1 MDLKKRF
8 LLANA
13 ITVIIPVIITILIT
27 LAALFIDS
35 KITTAN
41 FSLENYQKLLELKYD
56 LAEGLDGVLPNPQII
71 EDKGFQ
77 TALQG
82 KLAAIRGEVI
92 ILKDEQVIFSSRHF
106 SKIDIAKCLDSA
118 QRPSGKELLTFGDLS
133 YTPELITLSFAD
145 GAKGQ
150 IILLAPIDWSQRD
163 VARFLMIMAV
173 TFLLSFLLTNF
184 IVSRQ
189 YSKMIVTPLHN
200 LQQAAAEISKG
211 NLDYQ
216 IAEEGDREILALCR
230 DLELMRLKLKES
242 IYTQLKYEDNR
253 KMLVS
258 SISHY
263 LKTPVTTIKGYVEGI
278 MDGVAQTPEKI
289 TKYLQTIYL
298 KAGQIDRMID
308 DLLLYAKLDLNQLPF
323 DFAQTDIAAYVEEFL
338 KQCEADLEYNQVNLT
353 FVNTLPK
360 PCFVQIDQDR
370 MRRVLTNILDNCL
383 KYMNKDYREIKV
395 LLRETRPS
403 ITLEIRDNGSG
414 MRKEDIPYIFDRF
427 FRADVSRGTTKGS
440 GLGLAI
446 AKQIVEGHQGR
457 IWAIAHEAEGTS
469 IIISLPK
476 YGGGIT

>member
-27 LAALFIDS
+27 LVALFIDS

-41 FSLENYQKLLELKYD
+41 FFLGNYRKLLELKYE
-56 LAEGLDGVLPNPQII
+56 LTEGINDTLPNPQII

-82 KLAAIRGEVI
+82 KLAAIRGEII

-106 SKIDIAKCLDSA
+106 SKIDIAKCLDYT
-118 QRPSGKELLTFGDLS
+118 QRPLGKELLTFGDLS

-145 GAKGQ
+145 GTKGQ
-150 IILLAPIDWSQRD
+150 IILLAPVDWSQRD
-163 VARFLMIMAV
+163 VVHFLMILAV
-173 TFLLSFLLTNF
+173 TFVLSFLLTNF

-189 YSKMIVTPLHN
+189 YTKMIITPLHN
-200 LQQAAAEISKG
+200 LQQAAAEITKG

-242 IYTQLKYEDNR
+242 IHTQLKYEDNR
-253 KMLVS
+253 KMLIS
-258 SISHY
+258 SISHD

-289 TKYLQTIYL
+289 AKYLQTIYL
-298 KAGQIDRMID
+298 KAEQIDTMID

-323 DFAQTDIAAYVEEFL
+323 NFVQTDIAVYVQEFL
-338 KQCEADLEYNQVNLT
+338 KQCEADLEYNQIHVT
-353 FVNTLPK
+353 FANSLPK
-360 PCFVQIDQDR
+360 PCFVQLDHDR

-395 LLRETRPS
+395 FLRETRSS

-414 MRKEDIPYIFDRF
+414 VRKEDIPYIFDRF
-427 FRADVSRGTTKGS
+427 FRADVSRGTIKGS

-457 IWAIAHEAEGTS
+457 IWAIAHEGEGTS

-476 YGGGIT
+476 SGGGIT